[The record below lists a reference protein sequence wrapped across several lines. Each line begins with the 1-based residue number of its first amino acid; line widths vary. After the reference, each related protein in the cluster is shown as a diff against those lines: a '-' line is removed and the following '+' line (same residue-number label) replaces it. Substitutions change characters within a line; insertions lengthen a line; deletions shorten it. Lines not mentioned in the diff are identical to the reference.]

1 MAFSDLSE
9 FIALLEK
16 RGHLKR
22 IKTRVSPEL
31 EVTEI
36 TDRVSKG
43 PLDRNLALLFESVEG
58 SDFPVLIN
66 SLGHPQ
72 RMAWALGVDDLE
84 ELNRRLAALIDPKLP
99 QGLGPALARAGDLL
113 GALRAVGLRPNLVR
127 RAPVQ
132 EEIYTR
138 DEVNLFK
145 LPILKCWPRD
155 GGRFI
160 TLPTV
165 ISRDPVTNTRN
176 VGMYRLQVRDR
187 RALGMH
193 WQIHKG
199 GAEHTRVAQEK
210 GVAGIPVAV
219 SLGGDPAVMWCGSAP
234 LPPGID
240 EFLLA
245 GWLRGRPV
253 ELVRCITQPLE
264 VPASAEFV
272 IEGYVDPDER
282 APEGPFG
289 DHTGYY
295 TPVDDYPVLHVT
307 AITHRRRPVYPTTI
321 VGIPP
326 MEDYWMGK
334 ATERLFLPLI
344 KLFMGEI
351 VDVNM
356 PPEGV
361 FHNLVLVSIK
371 KRFPGHA
378 RKVINGL
385 WGLGLMI
392 LARCIIVF
400 DADVD
405 VQDVRQAMFHALNN
419 VDWAHDVVIQ
429 QGPTDALD
437 HASRAF
443 AFGGKIGIDATRKV
457 PEEGYMRQWPDLIE
471 MSPEI
476 KARVDELWGK
486 LGL

>member
-1 MAFSDLSE
+1 MAFADLSE
-9 FIALLEK
+9 FIVLLEE

-22 IKTRVSPEL
+22 IKSQVDPEL
-31 EVTEI
+31 EITEI

-43 PLDRNLALLFESVEG
+43 PLEKNVALLFESVEG

-66 SLGHPQ
+66 SLGHPA
-72 RMAWALGVDDLE
+72 RMAWALGVEDLE
-84 ELNRRLAALIDPKLP
+84 ELNQRLAAIIDLRLP
-99 QGLGPALARAGDLL
+99 QGLGAALSRASDML
-113 GALRAVGLRPNLVR
+113 GALRAVGLKPNIVKK
-127 RAPVQ
+127 APAQ
-132 EEIYTR
+132 EEVYTG
-138 DEVNLFK
+138 DEVNLEK
-145 LPILKCWPRD
+145 LPILKCWPQD

-165 ISRDPVTNTRN
+165 ISRDPVTNARN

-187 RALGMH
+187 HTLGMH

-199 GAEHTRVAQEK
+199 GAEHTRVAQET
-210 GVAGIPVAV
+210 GVEGIPVAV

-234 LPPGID
+234 LPPGVD

-245 GWLRGRPV
+245 GWLRGKPV
-253 ELVRCITQPLE
+253 ELVKCITQPIE
-264 VPASAEFV
+264 APANAEFV
-272 IEGYVDPDER
+272 IEGYVDPNER

-307 AITHRRRPVYPTTI
+307 AITHRQSPIYPTTI

-334 ATERLFLPLI
+334 ATERLFLPLMR
-344 KLFMGEI
+344 LFMGEI

-378 RKVINGL
+378 RKIINGL
-385 WGLGLMI
+385 WGLGLMM
-392 LARCIIVF
+392 LAKCVVIF

-405 VQDVRQAMFHALNN
+405 VQNTSQAMFHALNN
-419 VDWAHDVVIQ
+419 VDWARDLIIQ
-429 QGPTDALD
+429 EGPTDALD
-437 HASRAF
+437 HASYRF
-443 AFGGKIGIDATRKV
+443 AFGGKIGIDATRKLHG
-457 PEEGYMRQWPDLIE
+457 EGYSRGWPDLIR
-471 MSPEI
+471 MSPEVR
-476 KARVDELWGK
+476 ARVDALWGE